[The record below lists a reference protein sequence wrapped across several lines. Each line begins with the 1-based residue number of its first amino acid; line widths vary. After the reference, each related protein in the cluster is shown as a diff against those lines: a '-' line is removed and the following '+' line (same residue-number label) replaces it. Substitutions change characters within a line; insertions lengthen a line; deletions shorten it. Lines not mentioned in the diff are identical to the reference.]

1 MLAIKDTPANGKPN
15 MMGTNHLTLRSLSAT
30 AVRLPMNRPLGTSAQ
45 KLDVAS
51 LLLVDL
57 ETHEGVDGRAY
68 AFCYLPSIARSLVPV
83 VAELSVALAGLPLVP
98 HDLFQK
104 VARHFKLPGLTGPL
118 GMVASSVDTAI
129 WDALAKAAEM
139 PLATFL
145 GAVPQPVLAYNS
157 NGLGLMLPEAAA
169 DEAEA
174 LLENGF
180 RGVKLRLGRADFDHD
195 LAVVRAVRRRLPD
208 GIQLMVDFNQALTF
222 SDAMRYCLTLD
233 GEGVYWIEEPIRHD
247 DYHHSALIAQA
258 AKTPIQIGENFN
270 GLPPMATALAAS
282 ASDYVMLD
290 LDRIG
295 GVTGWQR
302 AAGLASAYN
311 REVSS
316 HLFPEVSAHLLA
328 ATPGRHWLE
337 YVDWAAPILQDPIR
351 IVDGMAIVPT
361 CPGNGLRWDDA
372 AVAKFRLD

>member
-1 MLAIKDTPANGKPN
+1 MTVVNRV
-15 MMGTNHLTLRSLSAT
+15 TLRSLSAT
-30 AVRLPMNRPLGTSAQ
+30 AVRLPMTRPLGTSAQ
-45 KLDVAS
+45 RIDSAS

-57 ETHEGVDGRAY
+57 QTEEGVEGHAY
-68 AFCYLPSIARSLVPV
+68 AFCYLPSIARSLLPV
-83 VAELSVALAGLPLVP
+83 VAELSEALAGLPLEP
-98 HDLFQK
+98 HDLTRRIS
-104 VARHFKLPGLTGPL
+104 RHFKLPGLVGPL
-118 GMVASSVDTAI
+118 AMVASSVDTAV
-129 WDALAKAAEM
+129 WDALAKAADM

-145 GAVPQPVLAYNS
+145 GASPQPILAYNS
-157 NGLGLMLPEAAA
+157 NGLGLMSPEAAA

-195 LAVVRAVRRRLPD
+195 LAVVRSVRQRLNGD
-208 GIQLMVDFNQALTF
+208 IRLMVDFNQALTF
-222 SDAMRYCLTLD
+222 SDAMRYCLSLD

-247 DYHHSALIAQA
+247 DYRHAALIAQA
-258 AKTPIQIGENFN
+258 AKTPIQIGENFS
-270 GLPPMATALAAS
+270 GLPPMAAALAAA

-295 GVTGWQR
+295 GVTGWQQ
-302 AAGLASAYN
+302 AAGLAAAYN

-337 YVDWAAPILQDPIR
+337 YVDWAVPILQDPLQ
-351 IVDGMAIVPT
+351 IVDGMAIVST
-361 CPGNGLRWDDA
+361 CAGNGLRWDDS
-372 AVAKFRLD
+372 AVAKYRLD

>member
-1 MLAIKDTPANGKPN
+1 MTAVNR
-15 MMGTNHLTLRSLSAT
+15 LTLRSLSAT
-30 AVRLPMNRPLGTSAQ
+30 AVILPMARPLGTSAQ
-45 KLDVAS
+45 KIDVAS

-57 ETHEGVDGRAY
+57 QTDEGVGGHSY

-83 VAELSVALAGLPLVP
+83 VAELSAALAGLPLIP
-98 HDLFQK
+98 HDLARR
-104 VARHFKLPGLTGPL
+104 VARHFKLPGLVGPL
-118 GMVASSVDTAI
+118 AMVASSVDTAI
-129 WDALAKAAEM
+129 WDALAIAAEM
-139 PLATFL
+139 PLATFP
-145 GAVPQPVLAYNS
+145 GASPQPIMAYNS
-157 NGLGLMLPEAAA
+157 NGLGLMSPEAAA
-169 DEAEA
+169 DEAEV
-174 LLENGF
+174 LLADGF
-180 RGVKLRLGRADFDHD
+180 RGVKLRLGRTEFEHD
-195 LAVVRAVRRRLPD
+195 LATVRAVRRRLPD
-208 GIQLMVDFNQALTF
+208 AVRLMVDFNQALSF

-247 DYHHSALIAQA
+247 DYRHSALIAQA
-258 AKTPIQIGENFN
+258 VTTPIQIGENFV
-270 GLPPMATALAAS
+270 GLPPMAVALAAT

-302 AAGLASAYN
+302 AAGLAAAYD

-337 YVDWAAPILQDPIR
+337 YVDWANPILQEPIQ

-361 CPGNGLRWDDA
+361 RPGNGICWDDA
-372 AVAKFRLD
+372 AVAKFRLE